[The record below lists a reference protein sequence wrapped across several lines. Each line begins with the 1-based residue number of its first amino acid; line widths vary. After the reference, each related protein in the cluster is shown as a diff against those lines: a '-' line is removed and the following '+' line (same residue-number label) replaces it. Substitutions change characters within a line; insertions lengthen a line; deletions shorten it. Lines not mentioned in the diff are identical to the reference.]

1 MRWRLLAVAVVA
13 VACFWLRQGGPTSLP
28 RGDAPDDRGA
38 ATGQSSS
45 GSVPG
50 EASDARATSG
60 KAGTSA
66 SCDNQQISRAFQQ
79 HSSRVEVCGSGVIS
93 RVLPDDAEGSRHQR
107 LIVSVGSGHTVLI
120 AHNID
125 LAPRI
130 ECARSGTSVDFLG
143 EYEWNERGGVVHW
156 THHDPSNRH
165 SAGWFRCDG
174 RVFQ

>member
-1 MRWRLLAVAVVA
+1 MRWRLLGVAVLA
-13 VACFWLRQGGPTSLP
+13 AAYFWLRLGGPTSLP
-28 RGDAPDDRGA
+28 RGDTPDDWKPA
-38 ATGQSSS
+38 AGQT
-45 GSVPG
+45 
-50 EASDARATSG
+50 SDARAPNG
-60 KAGTSA
+60 EAGTPA

-79 HSSRVEVCGSGVIS
+79 HLSRVEVCGSGVIS
-93 RVLPDDAEGSRHQR
+93 RVLPDDTEGSQHQR
-107 LIVSVGSGHTVLI
+107 LIVSIGSGHTVLI

-130 ECARSGTSVDFLG
+130 ECARSGTRVDFLG

-165 SAGWFRCDG
+165 PAGWFRCDG